1 MSCIHC
7 SEMLSQIPLSKLDA
21 ESLFKFHSSISD
33 LYGINNVII
42 TGGEPT
48 LHDSFYEIIERLL
61 HTGNIVLIT
70 TNALALD
77 QEKTKK
83 LLKKYPNMRLQISM
97 DGTDEATYEKVRGK
111 NTWKPFFDM
120 LSGFMNNTISSQVGL
135 SMTILKFNQ
144 HQVFE
149 MISFAEKAKFGFVHF
164 PVLLCAGATKK
175 RWSEVAPC
183 VDDQIKIETE
193 LFSFIS
199 EYTGDLNISSNRL
212 EQIITAIESN
222 GVNNCRQSPTLK
234 IAANGEIYPCPAAS
248 ASSRSIGSIYTHGI
262 VESVFEKLNVS
273 ENTRTIY
280 NNQCDQC
287 DVNQLCTSQFCA
299 NCNMLN
305 PDSDEAFLYTCK
317 ILKNHYQDA
326 AKELAIL

>member
-1 MSCIHC
+1 
-7 SEMLSQIPLSKLDA
+7 MLSQIPLAKLDA
-21 ESLFKFHSSISD
+21 ESLFKFHNSISD
-33 LYGINNVII
+33 LYRINNVVI

-48 LHDSFYEIIERLL
+48 LHNDFYEIIERLL
-61 HTGNIVLIT
+61 QAGNIVLIT

-83 LLKKYPNMRLQISM
+83 LLMMYPNMRLQISM
-97 DGTDEATYEKVRGK
+97 DGTNEETYEKVRGK
-111 NTWKPFFDM
+111 NTWKQFIDM
-120 LSGFMNNTISSQVGL
+120 LNRFMNNTTSAQVGL

-164 PVLLCAGATKK
+164 PVLLCVGATKK

-183 VDDQIKIETE
+183 VDDQLEIETD

-222 GVNNCRQSPTLK
+222 GANNCRQSPTLK
-234 IAANGEIYPCPAAS
+234 VAANGEIYPCPAAS
-248 ASSRSIGSIYTHGI
+248 ASSKSIGSIYTSGI
-262 VESVFEKLNVS
+262 IEDIFETLNGS
-273 ENTRTIY
+273 ENNRTIY

-287 DVNQLCTSQFCA
+287 DVNKLCSSQFCA

-305 PDSDEAFLYTCK
+305 PDNDEAFLYTCK
-317 ILKNHYQDA
+317 ILKKHYQDA
-326 AKELAIL
+326 ARELAIL